1 MASKRLGYLHV
12 WYDPEISGLESKVDV
27 IVVKGR
33 KRPIVFLGDNLGS
46 LVVQE
51 AVLWTVFDQNYSAAG
66 EAILPEEIGRKFML
80 REIEIPYEN
89 SNSGANLLQQE
100 QRANSFT
107 TRPPPIIR
115 LSPSPSGTLPHPFK
129 LGFDEYAAEHNRE
142 HSLDM
147 PLPRPPES
155 RIRDLRNSKS
165 EFQSQMPASTP
176 AEPKDSPRINPFTG
190 EPIKRLTRHSTGTA
204 QWPTPPT
211 YNDLAESP
219 STMSFNARSHAEE
232 RNQDPTH
239 EYYHMPLLGEI
250 PRVDARYIRPEA
262 SASRQ
267 TISHSD
273 KEAYFVLFAA
283 EMQKLI
289 TCVTGDR
296 QVSIRSD
303 QAEEESYPSTKTQS
317 YRALEFLLDQSMTTD
332 LELQSCC
339 DALEAALEQGLTVSE
354 LIVLESKVD
363 LGALLHHSIQRGQVQ
378 LTRSLLEF
386 VAKSKTPH
394 KALSVMR
401 AAHFHAVRAIAAT
414 VLSLPTSNIPDLQV
428 WQALGHRGKV
438 SRLFVEMD
446 MSGSESPKEYNFLF
460 RKLFGL
466 AESKAND
473 YQISLH
479 PWEIPEMI
487 KGWTQGP
494 AVSYQDITA
503 NLRSKLFNT
512 VTISGSDTSFQA
524 MTGEQYLIYHWNNHG
539 IEVAD
544 CVIEAALLASGTL
557 DGASGALSNDG
568 PAKTVIRWN
577 DMGFENSDTLAY
589 AMPSHL
595 CLFIQGVPTPMAR
608 AVQDIVG
615 WLCQTFRPIEAGHTT
630 GVQLSRT
637 AQEVRFESSSDGHG
651 YGYVVFSL
659 QPLMPLVIS
668 RANCWM
674 PLFERGVVAE
684 RKDSRDPSGLE
695 GIEMSFE
702 LMTSLA
708 AVETYHHVQYNSDTG
723 GLILLGFFTA
733 LIPILLH
740 DSGVFQW
747 HFEYTDENILRAE
760 DLVSTQCPWAFVNDS
775 ADFAGKR
782 CVVGM
787 WPQANIMLGVEGT
800 RLDFEDS
807 GLPHRSTVLRPNG
820 LEVTAALGLS
830 GGPVQGI
837 FQATRTYEHQVTR
850 QRFTRPDSYVRAL
863 DHLSQAVALVYD
875 YKTHIAWLVPQT
887 SLLLH
892 LCHAY
897 YARLSNIKGQPDP
910 IPWAKPSTDG
920 ASAATAAFRGSGDIV
935 VSDAGDHDQL
945 LLRQLLVSLSSSL
958 QVTQD
963 TRLLP
968 KKIFRWTKE
977 VYFSQLQDQILEP
990 DDGSALRVL
999 DPAEWPSI
1007 KAWLEITKKV
1017 DGLLV
1022 CRNLDQAIA
1031 LVGPSCSPPNQSP
1044 QANTNIIT
1052 NNMNTNNTTTTTT
1065 TTTQMQLSTH
1075 LATCSS
1081 CAKVPEG
1088 RGYLVAHAWCLQNV
1102 LKRPSPIASKNMATW
1117 IQNGKPFDVHLHASN
1132 ESIWAHP
1139 EKVLQSFAK
1148 PERGSVCNKT
1158 GGHTVEGAVVFGK
1171 YGEESLGE
1179 WLRKVALSP

>member
-1 MASKRLGYLHV
+1 
-12 WYDPEISGLESKVDV
+12 
-27 IVVKGR
+27 
-33 KRPIVFLGDNLGS
+33 
-46 LVVQE
+46 
-51 AVLWTVFDQNYSAAG
+51 
-66 EAILPEEIGRKFML
+66 
-80 REIEIPYEN
+80 
-89 SNSGANLLQQE
+89 
-100 QRANSFT
+100 
-107 TRPPPIIR
+107 
-115 LSPSPSGTLPHPFK
+115 
-129 LGFDEYAAEHNRE
+129 
-142 HSLDM
+142 M

-155 RIRDLRNSKS
+155 RIRDLPNSKS

-176 AEPKDSPRINPFTG
+176 AEPKESPRINPFTG
-190 EPIKRLTRHSTGTA
+190 KPIKRLTRHSTGTA

-211 YNDLAESP
+211 YNDLAISP
-219 STMSFNARSHAEE
+219 STMSFNARSHAEG

-239 EYYHMPLLGEI
+239 EYHHMPSLGEI
-250 PRVDARYIRPEA
+250 PRVDARNIRPEA

-273 KEAYFVLFAA
+273 KEAYFVLFEA

-303 QAEEESYPSTKTQS
+303 QAEEKSCPSTKTQS

-378 LTRSLLEF
+378 LTRSLLEL

-394 KALSVMR
+394 KALSAMR

-414 VLSLPTSNIPDLQV
+414 VLSLSTSNIPDLQV

-446 MSGSESPKEYNFLF
+446 MSYSESPKEYKFLF
-460 RKLFGL
+460 GKLFGL

-479 PWEIPEMI
+479 AWEIPEMI

-494 AVSYQDITA
+494 TVSYQDIAA

-524 MTGEQYLIYHWNNHG
+524 MTCEQYLIYHWNNHG

-544 CVIEAALLASGTL
+544 WVIEAALLASRTR

-577 DMGFENSDTLAY
+577 DMGIENSDTLAY

-615 WLCQTFRPIEAGHTT
+615 WLCQTFRLIEVGHTT

-637 AQEVRFESSSDGHG
+637 AEEVRFESSSDGHG
-651 YGYVVFSL
+651 YG
-659 QPLMPLVIS
+659 
-668 RANCWM
+668 
-674 PLFERGVVAE
+674 GVVAE
-684 RKDSRDPSGLE
+684 RKDLRDPSGLE
-695 GIEMSFE
+695 GIEMGFE

-850 QRFTRPDSYVRAL
+850 QRFTRPDS
-863 DHLSQAVALVYD
+863 
-875 YKTHIAWLVPQT
+875 
-887 SLLLH
+887 
-892 LCHAY
+892 
-897 YARLSNIKGQPDP
+897 NIKGQPDP

-963 TRLLP
+963 TRQLP

-977 VYFSQLQDQILEP
+977 VYFSELQDQILEP
-990 DDGSALRVL
+990 DNA
-999 DPAEWPSI
+999 
-1007 KAWLEITKKV
+1007 
-1017 DGLLV
+1017 
-1022 CRNLDQAIA
+1022 
-1031 LVGPSCSPPNQSP
+1031 
-1044 QANTNIIT
+1044 
-1052 NNMNTNNTTTTTT
+1052 
-1065 TTTQMQLSTH
+1065 TTQRPPQQQPHKRSYPRIL
-1075 LATCSS
+1075 LP
-1081 CAKVPEG
+1081 VP
-1088 RGYLVAHAWCLQNV
+1088 LVQ
-1102 LKRPSPIASKNMATW
+1102 KSQKDEDT
-1117 IQNGKPFDVHLHASN
+1117 
-1132 ESIWAHP
+1132 
-1139 EKVLQSFAK
+1139 
-1148 PERGSVCNKT
+1148 
-1158 GGHTVEGAVVFGK
+1158 
-1171 YGEESLGE
+1171 
-1179 WLRKVALSP
+1179 

>member
-1 MASKRLGYLHV
+1 M
-12 WYDPEISGLESKVDV
+12 
-27 IVVKGR
+27 
-33 KRPIVFLGDNLGS
+33 
-46 LVVQE
+46 
-51 AVLWTVFDQNYSAAG
+51 
-66 EAILPEEIGRKFML
+66 
-80 REIEIPYEN
+80 
-89 SNSGANLLQQE
+89 
-100 QRANSFT
+100 
-107 TRPPPIIR
+107 
-115 LSPSPSGTLPHPFK
+115 
-129 LGFDEYAAEHNRE
+129 
-142 HSLDM
+142 
-147 PLPRPPES
+147 
-155 RIRDLRNSKS
+155 
-165 EFQSQMPASTP
+165 
-176 AEPKDSPRINPFTG
+176 
-190 EPIKRLTRHSTGTA
+190 
-204 QWPTPPT
+204 
-211 YNDLAESP
+211 
-219 STMSFNARSHAEE
+219 
-232 RNQDPTH
+232 
-239 EYYHMPLLGEI
+239 
-250 PRVDARYIRPEA
+250 
-262 SASRQ
+262 
-267 TISHSD
+267 
-273 KEAYFVLFAA
+273 
-283 EMQKLI
+283 
-289 TCVTGDR
+289 
-296 QVSIRSD
+296 
-303 QAEEESYPSTKTQS
+303 
-317 YRALEFLLDQSMTTD
+317 
-332 LELQSCC
+332 
-339 DALEAALEQGLTVSE
+339 
-354 LIVLESKVD
+354 
-363 LGALLHHSIQRGQVQ
+363 
-378 LTRSLLEF
+378 
-386 VAKSKTPH
+386 
-394 KALSVMR
+394 
-401 AAHFHAVRAIAAT
+401 
-414 VLSLPTSNIPDLQV
+414 
-428 WQALGHRGKV
+428 
-438 SRLFVEMD
+438 
-446 MSGSESPKEYNFLF
+446 
-460 RKLFGL
+460 
-466 AESKAND
+466 
-473 YQISLH
+473 
-479 PWEIPEMI
+479 
-487 KGWTQGP
+487 
-494 AVSYQDITA
+494 
-503 NLRSKLFNT
+503 
-512 VTISGSDTSFQA
+512 
-524 MTGEQYLIYHWNNHG
+524 
-539 IEVAD
+539 
-544 CVIEAALLASGTL
+544 
-557 DGASGALSNDG
+557 
-568 PAKTVIRWN
+568 
-577 DMGFENSDTLAY
+577 
-589 AMPSHL
+589 
-595 CLFIQGVPTPMAR
+595 
-608 AVQDIVG
+608 
-615 WLCQTFRPIEAGHTT
+615 
-630 GVQLSRT
+630 
-637 AQEVRFESSSDGHG
+637 
-651 YGYVVFSL
+651 
-659 QPLMPLVIS
+659 
-668 RANCWM
+668 
-674 PLFERGVVAE
+674 GVVAE
-684 RKDSRDPSGLE
+684 RKDFRDPSGLE

-702 LMTSLA
+702 LMASLA
-708 AVETYHHVQYNSDTG
+708 AVETYHHVQYNNDTG

-733 LIPILLH
+733 LIPTLLH

-837 FQATRTYEHQVTR
+837 LQATRTYEHQVTR

-875 YKTHIAWLVPQT
+875 CKTHIAWLVPQT

-963 TRLLP
+963 TRQLP

-977 VYFSQLQDQILEP
+977 VYFSELQDQILEP

-1031 LVGPSCSPPNQSP
+1031 LVGPSCSPHNQSP
-1044 QANTNIIT
+1044 QANANIIT
-1052 NNMNTNNTTTTTT
+1052 NNMNSNNTTTTTT
-1065 TTTQMQLSTH
+1065 TTTQTQLSTH

-1148 PERGSVCNKT
+1148 PERGFVCNKT

-1171 YGEESLGE
+1171 YGEESLAE